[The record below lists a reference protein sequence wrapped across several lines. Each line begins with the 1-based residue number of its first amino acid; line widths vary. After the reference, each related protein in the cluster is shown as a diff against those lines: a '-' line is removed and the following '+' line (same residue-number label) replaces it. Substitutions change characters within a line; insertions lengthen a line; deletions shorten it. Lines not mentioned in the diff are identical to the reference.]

1 MEKFDF
7 EKWIGDGVN
16 QAMKECELTIGMT
29 LAEAVEKQ
37 IPIAPVV
44 DHIYAGGINAIDF
57 KIFVCPL
64 CGEQVDHKYCPTCG
78 QRIDWEAVDDGM

>member
-1 MEKFDF
+1 MDKFEF
-7 EKWIGDGVN
+7 EKWIERILKI
-16 QAMKECELTIGMT
+16 MKDCESYIGMT
-29 LAEAVEKQ
+29 LAEAIEKQ
-37 IPIAPVV
+37 IPKAPVA

-78 QRIDWEAVDDGM
+78 QKIDWEAVYDE